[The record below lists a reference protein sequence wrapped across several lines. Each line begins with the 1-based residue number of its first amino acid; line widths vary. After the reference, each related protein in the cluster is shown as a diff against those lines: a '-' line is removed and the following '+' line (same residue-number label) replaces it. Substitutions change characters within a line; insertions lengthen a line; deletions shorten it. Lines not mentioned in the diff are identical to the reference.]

1 MKYQQD
7 YYAGKSVVVTGGASF
22 IGSTLVERLVA
33 EGAKVSVIDDFS
45 TGKLENLETVKK
57 EIAII
62 NSDLTLTKPT
72 FEFFERTQPKVVFH
86 LAAIHGGRGFIETY
100 QRRILQN
107 SIIDSNVFGASLS
120 VGTDMIVHASSACVY
135 PIQLQESES
144 SRGLL
149 KESDANFETP
159 GGAFPDGTYGWMKLM
174 GEYFL
179 ETMVEGTT
187 TLGRS
192 ARIFTAYGEREN
204 ESHAAVALVAKA
216 MLKMNP
222 YEVWGSGSQ
231 TRNFTYVSDTVT
243 GLMLLGQDTRERK
256 NGGRVAF
263 DAVNV
268 GNSTHWT
275 VNNFVEQ
282 ALINSGFVPDAVV
295 FNSDKPTGVANR
307 ASDNTK
313 ILELFEW
320 EPGVGLEI
328 GVERLTSWYSNWSG
342 RAQTIA
348 ELRDRLI

>member
-1 MKYQQD
+1 MKYQGD
-7 YYAGKSVVVTGGASF
+7 YYAGKSVLVTGGASF

-33 EGAKVSVIDDFS
+33 EGANVSVVDDFS
-45 TGKLENLETVKK
+45 TGKLENLETVSNRI
-57 EIAII
+57 EIF
-62 NSDLTLTKPT
+62 NQDLSLTKPT
-72 FEFFERTQPKVVFH
+72 FEVLNRTQPKVVFH

-107 SIIDSNVFGASLS
+107 SIIDSNVFDASVS
-120 VGTDMIVHASSACVY
+120 VGADMIVHASSACVY
-135 PIQLQESES
+135 PIQLQESEK

-179 ETMVEGTT
+179 ETMVQGTT

-216 MLKMNP
+216 LLKMDP
-222 YEVWGSGSQ
+222 FEVWGSGSQ

-243 GLMLLGQDTRERK
+243 GLMLLGQDTRERR
-256 NGGRVAF
+256 GGVAF
-263 DAVNV
+263 DVVNV

-282 ALINSGFVPDAVV
+282 ALINSGFTPAAVV
-295 FNSDKPTGVANR
+295 FNSDKPTGVASR
-307 ASDNTK
+307 ALDNTK
-313 ILELFEW
+313 IQELFEW
-320 EPGVGLEI
+320 EPEVGLEI
-328 GVERLTSWYSNWSG
+328 GVQRLTSWYSNWSG